1 MAMPRRIGDYEVLGR
16 VVHGQAIE
24 LFRARDP
31 GGHLVCIK
39 RLPPNLSDD
48 EDLVLRFDKEIKTAL
63 QLRHPNIV
71 AVYEHGEEDGHYFV
85 MEYVDGMDLGA
96 MIRREGR
103 VVPDLVAYLAVQIS
117 RAFVYLHHGD
127 HRRSPSGPLVHCD
140 VSPENVLVD
149 RKGRVK
155 LSDFGMARALPKTGA
170 ETITQPRGK
179 LSYLS
184 PEQWRGE
191 KLGTASD
198 LFSLGLVLWTALVG
212 SHPYAEGRPRNRSLH
227 DWIAERTQ
235 ANARRSVA
243 EAAPN
248 APSLLHDVVEG
259 LLQPVGKRIGSAE
272 RILHDLELLAPADGQ
287 AQLAA
292 RVTR

>member
-96 MIRREGR
+96 MIRR
-103 VVPDLVAYLAVQIS
+103 
-117 RAFVYLHHGD
+117 
-127 HRRSPSGPLVHCD
+127 
-140 VSPENVLVD
+140 
-149 RKGRVK
+149 K
-155 LSDFGMARALPKTGA
+155 
-170 ETITQPRGK
+170 
-179 LSYLS
+179 
-184 PEQWRGE
+184 
-191 KLGTASD
+191 
-198 LFSLGLVLWTALVG
+198 VG
-212 SHPYAEGRPRNRSLH
+212 SSPTSSRTWPSRSLARSSTSTTAT
-227 DWIAERTQ
+227 IAE
-235 ANARRSVA
+235 
-243 EAAPN
+243 
-248 APSLLHDVVEG
+248 
-259 LLQPVGKRIGSAE
+259 
-272 RILHDLELLAPADGQ
+272 APADRSCT
-287 AQLAA
+287 A
-292 RVTR
+292 T